1 MPLSDGDPAS
11 DDDTWFRVITDEEYL
26 RADGRLKNR
35 AFTGKAI
42 APPKGEREWQH
53 ELSGRLLSF
62 ALNVETEAKEFC
74 TSVQKDFAGV
84 MYSAVAALRFAIGK
98 VTTDVR
104 YTPLESDKAHAD
116 FVSFKSTEEDLPAIR
131 DKLQELVRALKPTQL
146 GSLGGQEGAAS
157 PEKPA

>member
-74 TSVQKDFAGV
+74 TSVQRGSRGHVFGGGGFKVRD
-84 MYSAVAALRFAIGK
+84 RQGK
-98 VTTDVR
+98 NR
-104 YTPLESDKAHAD
+104 RSLY
-116 FVSFKSTEEDLPAIR
+116 
-131 DKLQELVRALKPTQL
+131 PT
-146 GSLGGQEGAAS
+146 
-157 PEKPA
+157 